1 MEKTM
6 NAVKGTWKNGR
17 IVLDRPIDWPD
28 GCRLAIA
35 PLPEEETLG
44 IREEDWPTTPEAM
57 ADWLSWY
64 DSLEPLEITADEEAE
79 FEAWRQKLKKYSI
92 AKTQERIA
100 GLFE

>member
-1 MEKTM
+1 M

-17 IVLDRPIDWPD
+17 IVLDGPIDWPD

-35 PLPEEETLG
+35 PLPEEEIVG

-57 ADWLSWY
+57 ADWLKWY
-64 DSLEPLEITADEEAE
+64 DSLEPLEITADEAVE
-79 FEAWRQKLKKYSI
+79 FEAWRRKVKEYSI
-92 AKTQERIA
+92 AKTEERIA

>member
-1 MEKTM
+1 MCP
-6 NAVKGTWKNGR
+6 VKGTWQNGR
-17 IVLDRPIDWPD
+17 IVLDQPIDWPD

-35 PLPEEETLG
+35 PLPEEESLG
-44 IREEDWPTTPEAM
+44 IREEDWPSTPKAR

-79 FEAWRQKLKKYSI
+79 FAAWRRKVKDYSI

-100 GLFE
+100 GLAE

>member
-1 MEKTM
+1 M

-28 GCRLAIA
+28 DCRLAIA
-35 PLPEEETLG
+35 PLTDEEILG

-57 ADWLSWY
+57 ADWLKWY
-64 DSLEPLEITADEEAE
+64 DSLEPLEVTADEEAE
-79 FEAWRQKLKKYSI
+79 FEAWRRKIKEYSI
-92 AKTQERIA
+92 AMTQERIA

>member
-1 MEKTM
+1 M
-6 NAVKGTWKNGR
+6 NAVNGTWKNGS

-35 PLPEEETLG
+35 PLAEEETLG
-44 IREEDWPTTPEAM
+44 IREEDWPTTAEAM
-57 ADWLSWY
+57 ADWLTWY

-79 FEAWRQKLKKYSI
+79 FEAWRRKVKEHSI
-92 AKTQERIA
+92 AKSQGRIA

>member
-1 MEKTM
+1 M

-35 PLPEEETLG
+35 PLAEEETLG

-57 ADWLSWY
+57 ADWLKWY
-64 DSLEPLEITADEEAE
+64 DSLEPLEVTVDEEAE
-79 FEAWRQKLKKYSI
+79 FEAWRRKIKEYSI